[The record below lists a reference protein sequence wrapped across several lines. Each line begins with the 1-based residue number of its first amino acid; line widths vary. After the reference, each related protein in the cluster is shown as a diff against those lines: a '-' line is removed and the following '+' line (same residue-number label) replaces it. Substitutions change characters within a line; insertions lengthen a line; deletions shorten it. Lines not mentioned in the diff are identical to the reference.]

1 MSIQHDVKLFILKNF
16 LFTEDESS
24 VKDSDS
30 LMERGIIDSTGVL
43 ELIGH
48 LEESYGIKVEDE
60 EMIPGNLDSIDAIA
74 AFVGRKV
81 PAGAVA

>member
-16 LFTEDESS
+16 LFTEDASS

-81 PAGAVA
+81 PAGAAA